1 MRKHKNIF
9 LVTAYAV
16 GLMSALLK
24 LEYYK
29 YYNTGFIMSLL
40 LGAVFA
46 YFAITDKKKTETN
59 P

>member
-1 MRKHKNIF
+1 MRKNKNIF

-24 LEYYK
+24 LEHYK

-40 LGAVFA
+40 L
-46 YFAITDKKKTETN
+46 
-59 P
+59 